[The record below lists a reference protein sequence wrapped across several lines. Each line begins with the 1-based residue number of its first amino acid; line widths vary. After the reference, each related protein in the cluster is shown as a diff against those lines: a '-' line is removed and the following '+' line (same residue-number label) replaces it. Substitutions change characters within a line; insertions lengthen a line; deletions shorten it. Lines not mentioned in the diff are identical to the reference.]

1 MTTLACPVATAM
13 RMIDVKFPESVFY
26 RAALEVGY
34 GRRAEDQA
42 RQLFQQWNDGK
53 GWSRLPSWCKD
64 RIMKLTTATVK
75 AK

>member
-26 RAALEVGY
+26 RVALEVGY
-34 GRRAEDQA
+34 GNRAEEQA
-42 RQLFQQWNDGK
+42 KQLFQQWNNGK

-64 RIMKLTTATVK
+64 RIVRFTKTV
-75 AK
+75 AKVK